1 MDTDILVIGSGGLD
15 EDPFLPLR
23 ERHDCVFIENDGTVE
38 GKPLEVF
45 SYYLNE
51 YRPKVLI
58 VEVKGESRVL
68 RAVDSVKNFSCD
80 TDIVAAV
87 SSHDIDAGVECLKK
101 GVSDFMVLPADESTV
116 ELYVDR
122 AMKRVAFKNHICNET
137 HCFQLKYKKSE
148 EKYQQLFNEVPC
160 FIYVQDSEYRITD
173 SNRKFNE
180 YFGRHIGEYCFG
192 ICKNRDEPCR
202 KCPVQDTFRDGKNHT
217 TETEIISSDGVKHT
231 VLSWTAP
238 IRDNLGEIVKVI
250 VMLTDIT
257 EVRRLED
264 HLASLGFMIGSI
276 SHGIKGLLTSL
287 DSGMYLVNKGF
298 ESGDRKQTKEGLEI
312 ANLMTGRIKRLVLD
326 ILYYTKSRELN
337 FSRIPVKGFL
347 DETVGMVQPKAE
359 SMNVAVNV
367 NVELENGNGEDWIE
381 VDRSS
386 FQAAIMNI
394 LENAVEAFGEDTD
407 GRSGENRSV
416 WFNARVD
423 DEKAVF
429 LIQDNGPGMDEQTLN
444 NIFAIFFSSK
454 GNRGTGL
461 GLYIT
466 SKVIHQH
473 QGEIK
478 AKSTLGKGSKFLIK
492 IPRSVPETAR
502 NRQV

>member
-1 MDTDILVIGSGGLD
+1 METDILVIGRGGLD
-15 EDPFLPLR
+15 EERFLPIK
-23 ERHDCVFIENDGTVE
+23 ERHDCVFIENDEKAE

-45 SYYLNE
+45 SCYLNE
-51 YRPKVLI
+51 YRPRVLI
-58 VEVKGESRVL
+58 VEVKGGSRVL
-68 RAVDSVKNFSCD
+68 QAVDSVKNFSCD
-80 TDIVAAV
+80 TDMIAAV

-101 GVSDFMVLPADESTV
+101 GVSDFMVIPADESTV

-217 TETEIISSDGVKHT
+217 AETEIISSDGVKHT

-238 IRDNLGEIVKVI
+238 LRDNLGEIVKVI

-298 ESGDRKQTKEGLEI
+298 ESDDRKQTKEGLEI

-337 FSRIPVKGFL
+337 FSRIPVKDFL

-394 LENAVEAFGEDTD
+394 LENAVEAFSEDANA
-407 GRSGENRSV
+407 GSEEKRRV
-416 WFNARVD
+416 WVNARVGE
-423 DEKAVF
+423 EKAVF

-466 SKVIHQH
+466 GKVIRRH

-492 IPRSVPETAR
+492 IPRAVPETER